1 MTGKKKDVYDYRSKL
16 PFVKYKNQN
25 IVWWN
30 VTPTGKWVA
39 DFNIGRQYALKF
51 WEVCGSGRTFAL
63 EFQQV
68 ILGMLTTA
76 KTHNKDAGY
85 SGVEAGFLLAVGELS
100 GGVIHVDALLQNY
113 EARAPRYRVVVR
125 PLDRSGIGIG
135 QSLPDDWEFGVIL
148 QHMT

>member
-16 PFVKYKNQN
+16 PF
-25 IVWWN
+25 
-30 VTPTGKWVA
+30 
-39 DFNIGRQYALKF
+39 
-51 WEVCGSGRTFAL
+51 
-63 EFQQV
+63 
-68 ILGMLTTA
+68 
-76 KTHNKDAGY
+76 
-85 SGVEAGFLLAVGELS
+85 FLLAVGELS

-135 QSLPDDWEFGVIL
+135 HSLPDDWEFGVIL